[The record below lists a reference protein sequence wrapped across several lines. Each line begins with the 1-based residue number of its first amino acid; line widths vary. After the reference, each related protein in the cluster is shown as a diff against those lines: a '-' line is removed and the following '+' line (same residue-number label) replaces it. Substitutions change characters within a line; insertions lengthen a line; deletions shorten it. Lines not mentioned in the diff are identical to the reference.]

1 MNAFH
6 RITIDPGSMP
16 PQPDIRCAELT
27 IIRAGMEAVPD
38 VYALIREIAQWLID
52 RGDPLW
58 GEEEV
63 SRDELVRVA
72 RAGELITG
80 RIAGTLATCMY
91 LHHEDRVFWPEARP
105 GEALYVHRLGVARQ
119 FAGAGYSYAML
130 DWAVREAKR
139 IGRAFVRLDCEP
151 RQKLLALYRDAGFVP
166 VDPGPVQVG
175 RHWVVRQQR
184 PAA

>member
-1 MNAFH
+1 
-6 RITIDPGSMP
+6 MP
-16 PQPDIRCAELT
+16 LQSETHCAELAIT
-27 IIRAGMEAVPD
+27 RAGMEAVPD
-38 VYALIREIAQWLID
+38 VHALIREIAQWLID
-52 RGDPLW
+52 RGDALW

-72 RAGELITG
+72 CAGELITG
-80 RIAGTLATCMY
+80 SIAGALATCMY
-91 LHHEDRVFWPEARP
+91 LHHEDQVFWPEARP

-139 IGRAFVRLDCEP
+139 MGRTFVRLDCEP
-151 RQKLLALYRDAGFVP
+151 RQKLLALYRNAGFVP

-184 PAA
+184 QAA